1 MDSYNMPPNAV
12 KSDAPLSKNVA
23 TAVQFLGSNPKLEG
37 LSAEQKELYFKVAAR
52 VGESM
57 KQLVDAGRLNDAMPV
72 QRNAGTL
79 FMMADEH
86 TSEADR
92 KKLMDRVPAID
103 KTLDAAEQKFS
114 PQVRQ
119 QNEIEGK
126 KILGY
131 DPTEHL
137 KNLSPEQRDGY
148 YDRLVRMNDVMKQLD
163 GQGRTSDMMSLQKYN
178 AFLHSAPERLE
189 SGAGFSGMKEAFD
202 KADVATNMASED
214 LAQGRPTL
222 RENENRQEAPAQ
234 EKPGRLSRAWQSIK
248 DGASRA
254 YEAIK
259 NLPETIRDRFSSTP
273 AAATP
278 PQVTPQTQQPAVT
291 NEKKVAGKGLEPAID
306 GHTQYNNMPPLP
318 ATPANNLN
326 MPPLPATPAPG
337 DDKSHI
343 SVMMGA
349 DEAHE
354 QPKGV
359 GFQTGGKVD
368 SVEHKDGVATVH
380 YTTGGHD
387 QVVSIDESK
396 NPGLVE
402 AVDHLKPG
410 DQFDMK
416 IAKDGAEHEVAQI
429 HDKSDGH
436 EFKVHD
442 NGQLEE
448 KIESP
453 ALQRSNDRTR

>member
-1 MDSYNMPPNAV
+1 MDSYNMSPNDA
-12 KSDAPLSKNVA
+12 KSNAALSKNVQA
-23 TAVQFLGSNPKLEG
+23 AMQFLGTNPTLEG

-52 VGESM
+52 AGESI
-57 KQLVDAGRLNDAMPV
+57 KQLAEAGRLNDAMPV
-72 QRNAGTL
+72 QRSAGPL
-79 FMMADEH
+79 FMMADAH
-86 TSEADR
+86 TTEAER
-92 KKLMDRVPAID
+92 KTLMDRLPAID
-103 KTLDAAEQKFS
+103 KNVDNAEQKFS
-114 PQVRQ
+114 PAVRQ
-119 QNEIEGK
+119 QNEVEGK

-131 DPTEHL
+131 DPSNSL
-137 KNLSPEQRDGY
+137 QNLSQEQKDGY

-178 AFLHSAPERLE
+178 AFLHAAPERLG
-189 SGAGFSGMKEAFD
+189 SGASFSDMKETFD
-202 KADVATNMASED
+202 KVDVATNMASED

-222 RENENRQEAPAQ
+222 RENENRQEAPAP

-278 PQVTPQTQQPAVT
+278 AQATPQAQQVVT
-291 NEKKVAGKGLEPAID
+291 NEKKVQGKGLEPAID

-326 MPPLPATPAPG
+326 VPPLPATPAPG
-337 DDKSHI
+337 DNNSHI
-343 SVMMGA
+343 SVMMGS
-349 DEAHE
+349 DENHE

-368 SVEHKDGVATVH
+368 SVEHKDGMATIH
-380 YTTGGHD
+380 YKTGGHD
-387 QVVSIDESK
+387 RVVSIDENK
-396 NPGLVE
+396 NPALVE

-453 ALQRSNDRTR
+453 NLQRSNDRTR